1 MAKNKKKYSKKR
13 QAGQKAPVTAA
24 GYLLPII
31 FCIGF
36 VPLIVF
42 YHSYKCELWNY
53 GWFDISE
60 YIGDLFLYFK
70 MVWFVAA
77 CIFILFCILYWKLC
91 SGKALLFSK
100 SWIPLLV
107 YAVLTILSTFTSI
120 SVSSSLGG
128 IWEQFEPVW
137 VLLGYCILVYY
148 VAMVITSAE
157 SAATVLNYSLI
168 GVALV
173 SLIGLTQAAGQ
184 DFFATKAGY
193 ELITPASY
201 TQKLSFNFE
210 PGRVYTSLYNPNYVG
225 SYVALILPV
234 LITLFVTTKF
244 EKKTIWK
251 HVCYILLFI
260 SLLICLFAS
269 QSRSGILS
277 LGGLAVIF
285 AIFMRKHLLKHWKI
299 SCIALAGVAAV
310 FIVVNIASGNV
321 LLSRLSTMFTPAQK
335 EDVIRNIYT
344 NNDNV
349 TMEFST
355 GTLVLTYSWNADGS
369 ILIHAEDDDGKELS
383 VVPSPENPSQFVI
396 EDSRFDFL
404 WMISSPYTTGVCVYM
419 PSTIKP
425 EGFKDWHFSHEV
437 DKDGTYYAI
446 GSQNK
451 YYKIVQPEYV
461 KFLDDHT
468 SLFNNRGYIWSRT
481 LPLLSK
487 YFFLGSGPD
496 TFSIAFPNQDE
507 VGLYNGF
514 HDCEIVTKP
523 HNWFLQTAVQTGVPS
538 LIALLVFLGIYFFD
552 SIRLYWHSNF
562 TDMGHKLG
570 FSIFLGTFGY
580 VVTGIINDSTVTVA
594 PAFWGILGL
603 GIAMNRL
610 LQKQTPVAA
619 GRKKS

>member
-1 MAKNKKKYSKKR
+1 MAKNKKTYSKKKQQR
-13 QAGQKAPVTAA
+13 QPETAA

-36 VPLIVF
+36 VPVIVF
-42 YHSYKCELWNY
+42 YHSYKCLLWEY

-77 CIFILFCILYWKLC
+77 CIYILFCIIYWKLC

-120 SVSSSLGG
+120 SIRSSLDG

-137 VLLGYCILVYY
+137 ALLGYCLLVYY
-148 VAMVITSAE
+148 VAMVITSTQNAV
-157 SAATVLNYSLI
+157 TVLNFSLI

-173 SLIGLTQAAGQ
+173 ALVGLTQAAGH
-184 DFFATKAGY
+184 DFYATKAGY

-201 TQKLSFNFE
+201 KQPLSFNFE

-225 SYVALILPV
+225 SYVALILPA
-234 LITLFVTTKF
+234 LITLFITTKF
-244 EKKTIWK
+244 EKKAIWK
-251 HVCYILLFI
+251 HICYVLLFV

-269 QSRSGILS
+269 QSRAGILA

-285 AIFMRKHLLKHWKI
+285 AVFMRKHLFKHWKF
-299 SCIALAGVAAV
+299 SLIALAGVAAIFV
-310 FIVVNIASGNV
+310 IVNVASGNV
-321 LLSRLSTMFTPAQK
+321 LLSRLGTMFTPTQK

-344 NNDNV
+344 NDDNV

-355 GTLVLTYSWNADGS
+355 GTLVLTYSWNTDGS
-369 ILIHAEDDDGKELS
+369 ILIHAEDDAGKELS
-383 VVPSPENPSQFVI
+383 VVPSPDNPSQFVI

-419 PSTIKP
+419 PSTLKG

-437 DKDGTYYAI
+437 EEDGTYYAI
-446 GSQNK
+446 GSHNK
-451 YYKIVQPEYV
+451 HYKIVQPEYV
-461 KFLDDHT
+461 KFLDDHS

-507 VGLYNGF
+507 VGLYNGS

-523 HNWFLQTAVQTGVPS
+523 HNWFLQVAVQTGVPS
-538 LIALLVFLGIYFFD
+538 LIALLVFLGIYFVD

-562 TDMGHKLG
+562 EDTGHKLG
-570 FSIFLGTFGY
+570 FAIFLGTFGY
-580 VVTGIINDSTVTVA
+580 VVTGIINDSTITVA
-594 PAFWGILGL
+594 PVFWGILGL

-610 LQKQTPVAA
+610 LRKQAASSA
-619 GRKKS
+619 GRTK